1 MTRCDA
7 LVVGGGPAGS
17 TCARV
22 LRAAG
27 WDVAV
32 LDRAAFPRDKVC
44 AGWLTPG
51 VFPLLELTPAEYR
64 NAGLTLEEITA
75 FRTGVLPADTAGG
88 RGTPI
93 ETRYAHVVSYAVRR
107 CEFDDFLLRRSRA
120 RVLAPTPLRSI
131 ARERD
136 RWIANGE
143 IHAPVLIGAGG
154 HFCPVARHLQ
164 GTSDVRT
171 PVVAKEAEFEVG
183 SADDG
188 DRPPELLF
196 CRDFEGYA
204 WCVRKGRYLNV
215 GIGRRESRHFSAH
228 VNDFI
233 ARLEADGTL
242 PRNAR
247 VRWKGHAYFASGV
260 GPRPL
265 VGDGVLIVGDA
276 AGLAHP
282 ESGEG
287 IHPAIESGWL
297 AANALVASGGRCR
310 MEDLS
315 GYADAV
321 TRRHPPVTR
330 PLAPVRAAS
339 AAIGRLLLG
348 SSLFT
353 RHVLLNRWFLRSDG
367 VRPPRDLSPN
377 ASTASSIGT
386 EIPTGQAYRGSSA
399 TRRG

>member
-17 TCARV
+17 TCARR

-27 WDVAV
+27 WDVVV

-51 VFPLLELTPAEYR
+51 VFPLLDLDPAEYR
-64 NAGLTLEEITA
+64 GAGLTMEEITA
-75 FRTGVLPADTAGG
+75 FRTGVLPPDANRG
-88 RGTPI
+88 RGRLI
-93 ETRYAHVVSYAVRR
+93 ETRYPRVVSYAVRR
-107 CEFDDFLLRRSRA
+107 CEFDDFLLRRSKA
-120 RVLAPTPLRSI
+120 RVLEQTPVRSI
-131 ARERD
+131 ARGRD
-136 RWIANGE
+136 RWIVNDAIE
-143 IHAPVLIGAGG
+143 APILIGAGG
-154 HFCPVARHLQ
+154 HFCPVARHIQ
-164 GTSDVRT
+164 GAADVRT

-183 SADDG
+183 VADDG
-188 DRPPELLF
+188 DHPPELLF

-215 GIGRRESRHFSAH
+215 GIGRRESQQFAAH

-242 PRNAR
+242 PRNAA

-265 VGDGVLIVGDA
+265 VSEGVVIVGDA

-287 IHPAIESGWL
+287 IHPAIESGRL
-297 AANALVASGGRCR
+297 AADTLVAAGGRCR
-310 MEDLS
+310 REDLAE
-315 GYADAV
+315 YADAI

-330 PLAPVRAAS
+330 PSAPFRAAS
-339 AAIGRLLLG
+339 AAVGRLLLG
-348 SSLFT
+348 SPIFT
-353 RHVLLNRWFLRSDG
+353 RRVLLDRWFLRGDG
-367 VRPPRDLSPN
+367 LTPPKDPN
-377 ASTASSIGT
+377 RNAGTGSSTGR
-386 EIPTGQAYRGSSA
+386 EIPTGPAYRASSA